1 VSATAEESLRDSAGR
16 HSLREGHKKPACF
29 DRNDRSGVRVIVG
42 KGVGRRRM
50 DSMNGKKQ
58 RGCRAIWLP
67 LLMLFAAGSLGGQ
80 APTGPLPP
88 KPGVAIQ
95 QPPKNEI
102 KVQVALVTT
111 PVTVRDLR
119 GEMVHDLEAKDFRV
133 TDNGAAQKISHF
145 DLGGDPI
152 SLVILTETSLR
163 IEPLLPEIRK
173 TGILFTQTV
182 MGSTGE
188 AAVVGFND
196 SVDKLQDFT
205 SNADQIE
212 NTIANLHAGTS
223 GSKLYDGMAA
233 GVEMLSSRPQ
243 ATAEKPGRRRVML
256 ILSEAVDH
264 GSEKNLGGV
273 LRQAQLANVTIY
285 SVGLSTTRAEL
296 QAKPKAP
303 ERPNLPVGSIPP
315 PPGVPATPTY
325 EDNYRYGSADLMA
338 AVVWA
343 VQHIHDQVKG
353 NALEIAAAGT
363 GGAHLSAF
371 KDRTIE
377 KAIDEIGGELHSQY
391 TLSYT
396 PADADAAG
404 YHEIK
409 VSVLRRDAKNWKIRA
424 RPGYY
429 LAPPEG

>member
-1 VSATAEESLRDSAGR
+1 MK
-16 HSLREGHKKPACF
+16 RE
-29 DRNDRSGVRVIVG
+29 
-42 KGVGRRRM
+42 
-50 DSMNGKKQ
+50 
-58 RGCRAIWLP
+58 GCRAIE
-67 LLMLFAAGSLGGQ
+67 LLLVLLFAAGALLAQ

-88 KPGVAIQ
+88 KPGVPVQ

-111 PVTVRDLR
+111 PVTVRDSR
-119 GEMVHDLEAKDFRV
+119 GEMVHNLDAKDFRV

-152 SLVILTETSLR
+152 SLVILVETSSR
-163 IEPLLPEIRK
+163 IEPLAPEIRK

-182 MGSTGE
+182 MGPTGE

-205 SNADQIE
+205 SSADQIE
-212 NTIANLHAGTS
+212 STITNLRIGAS
-223 GSKLYDGMAA
+223 GLKLFDAMAV
-233 GVEMLSSRPQ
+233 GVEMLTSRPQ

-256 ILSEAVDH
+256 VLSEGVDE
-264 GSEKNLGGV
+264 GSEKQLGEV

-285 SVGLSTTRAEL
+285 GVGLSTTRAEF
-296 QAKPKAP
+296 QSKPKPP
-303 ERPNLPVGSIPP
+303 ERPNLPVGSVPP

-325 EDNYRYGSADLMA
+325 EDNYRYGGADLMA
-338 AVVWA
+338 AVIWA
-343 VQHIHDQVKG
+343 VQHIHDKVKG
-353 NALEIAAAGT
+353 NPLEVAAAAT
-363 GGAHLSAF
+363 GGAQLSTF
-371 KDRTIE
+371 KDRSIE
-377 KAIDEIGGELHSQY
+377 NAIDEIGGELHSQY

-396 PADADAAG
+396 PTDANMTG

-409 VSVLRRDAKNWKIRA
+409 VSVLRNDAKNLKIRS

-429 LAPPEG
+429 LAPPDASPAADH